1 MNAANDQSNPASLT
15 VLRISAAVTALGAVA
30 QAGMGIGLAVG
41 STGLLSAHSGV
52 AYLTMTAAVVAGI
65 SAGLWSRRGGN
76 TGMMMHALTVAVL
89 AVLQFGLGE
98 MGVRTVHMVVGVA
111 FLVAAIALA
120 TLAYRKPYAASPE
133 GSLNESTHHHE
144 G

>member
-1 MNAANDQSNPASLT
+1 M
-15 VLRISAAVTALGAVA
+15 LRISAAVTALGALA
-30 QAGMGIGLAVG
+30 QAGLGLAMVMG
-41 STGLLSAHSGV
+41 TRGILSAHSGI
-52 AYLTMTAAVVAGI
+52 AYLTMAAAVVAGVA
-65 SAGLWSRRGGN
+65 AGLWSRRGGN

-98 MGVRTVHMVVGVA
+98 MGMRTVHIAIGVA
-111 FLVAAIALA
+111 FLVAAVALA

-133 GSLNESTHHHE
+133 GALNESTHHHE